1 MLKKQSPGTPLS
13 KSQKRRK
20 NRRAASEAEEE
31 ENDSDI
37 PPRKR
42 ACTTGIPRPTLRG
55 LVVGSRLIEA
65 TQTLTPCIVFGDEFS
80 SWLSCLGELGF
91 RATALVLES
100 PMFVDLARSLVDTS
114 CQIHVGIDSK
124 FSNTSLQIA
133 FIDG

>member
-1 MLKKQSPGTPLS
+1 M
-13 KSQKRRK
+13 
-20 NRRAASEAEEE
+20 
-31 ENDSDI
+31 

-55 LVVGSRLIEA
+55 LVIGSRLIEP

-124 FSNTSLQIA
+124 FSHTSAADCFYRRSTYSESFTSYPRFGSDHLRGNTWFASSLA
-133 FIDG
+133 WVGV